1 MHFVFFFFL
10 LVISIVNGIKPYP
23 PVTRHAYPPHG
34 VRQMALTRS
43 MWIIMIKQG
52 EPQLNVIEQ
61 GLNSRLLSDGCYL
74 LNSDNGLNRLL
85 MEIYCD
91 RETSDD
97 DDVIIATPETTI
109 PFTRT
114 LDYLL
119 LYYSRS
125 NILIEASVVVRYPT
139 FWYDDYSSSGGGGG
153 ASRFAVSGGG
163 GGNKDEIGV
172 KSIQDFF
179 NDIHE
184 NDLYRKKEKTPPLN
198 KMIFHADFLQP
209 DVTWGLDRIDQRNGV
224 RDGRYTYNS
233 FAENIDVYIVDTG
246 INVNHLEFNGRA
258 IFHYNSIDN
267 INDDCQGHGTHV
279 AGIVG
284 SQSYGVAKNVS
295 LIAIKVLDC
304 TGTGTTF
311 NIVAGLNA
319 AVNRIIQTGKRSVI
333 NLSLGGDKSSILDSV
348 IQDIALNY
356 NVVIVVAAG
365 NDADNAC
372 NYSPSGL
379 GQSNTIL
386 VVSASDYNDMK
397 PLWANKGECVDVSAP
412 GLSILSTW
420 KGSLTAV
427 ASLSGTSMATPFVV
441 GVVALVLQQRP
452 TMTVAETCALIT
464 TSATPNVIVAATS
477 DGGGKNLLYSLVD
490 PNVIESTPSPPSP
503 TPLPTTSNPTVSSG
517 SNSRLSIAP
526 LFMIFSIVY
535 LFYLC

>member
-1 MHFVFFFFL
+1 MHFVIIFFFL
-10 LVISIVNGIKPYP
+10 VIQYSSSVNGFDSYP
-23 PVTRHAYPPHG
+23 AVTRHAYPPHG
-34 VRQMALTRS
+34 INRMALTRS
-43 MWIIMIKQG
+43 MWIIMIKQA
-52 EPQLNVIEQ
+52 EPKLNSIQQ
-61 GLNSRLLSDGCYL
+61 GLNIRFQSDGCYL

-91 RETSDD
+91 RETLDNDTS
-97 DDVIIATPETTI
+97 ITTPPETI
-109 PFTRT
+109 PFSRS

-125 NILIEASVVVRYPT
+125 NILIESSVIVRYPK
-139 FWYDDYSSSGGGGG
+139 FWYDDGSVT
-153 ASRFAVSGGG
+153 RFSG

-184 NDLYRKKEKTPPLN
+184 NDQYTKKEKVPPLN
-198 KMIFHADFLQP
+198 KMIFHADFLQS

-233 FAENIDVYIVDTG
+233 YAENIDAYIVDTG

-279 AGIVG
+279 AGIIG
-284 SQSYGVAKNVS
+284 SETYGVAKNVT

-311 NIVAGLNA
+311 NIIAGLNA
-319 AVNRIIQTGKRSVI
+319 AVNRIVQTGKRSVI

-356 NVVIVVAAG
+356 NVVVVVAAG
-365 NDADNAC
+365 NDGDNAC
-372 NYSPSGL
+372 NYSPSDL

-386 VVSASDYNDMK
+386 VVSASDYNDMR

-420 KGSLTAV
+420 KGSLTAL

-452 TMTVAETCALIT
+452 TITVAETCALIT
-464 TSATPNVIVAATS
+464 TSATPNVIIAASS

-490 PNVIESTPSPPSP
+490 PNTIGTPTPSPSP
-503 TPLPTTSNPTVSSG
+503 PVIPITSSPISSD
-517 SNSRLSIAP
+517 SNSPLSTSP
-526 LFMIFSIVY
+526 LLMIFSIIC
-535 LFYLC
+535 LLYLC